1 MFLLH
6 FLLLLVPLVL
16 FHEFGHF
23 MVARWMG
30 VRVLSFSIGFGPTVL
45 RWVRGGTE
53 YAVRLLPLGGFVRML
68 GDDPSAPVDQEISQD
83 PEAFTSKPVWRR
95 ALIVAAGPVA
105 NFVLPLFI
113 LFFGAL
119 AFDSRVVSS
128 RLGTVMPEG
137 PAAQAGLK
145 TGDRVLSVAG
155 QAVLTFEDLR
165 RAIAARPGLPTRID
179 YEREGHRQS
188 LTLTPAAHRQVRLAE
203 LGLVDTVGR
212 IEVRP
217 DAQTSVLAVAPG
229 SAAWRAGLRSGDQ
242 IMAVNGARTVRLYEL
257 DRVLAR
263 AIATGQSLTL
273 SVAKMRRAAPVIR
286 PLLQSAFDHQ
296 HDKKTVDIHLD
307 LGNARSAEAL
317 GLTPAQLVVGP
328 VEKGSPADVQTGL
341 TPGDEILA
349 VDAVPARSFMHLFD
363 VLSQPYDDVRSD
375 PASQGMPV
383 EELVARMRKAL
394 GRPHML
400 TVRHAFQE
408 DERQRLGDVLAGT
421 RKAET
426 LLEKAVL
433 AAPEGPAVL
442 TNGYID
448 RIAPLTLNVSVG
460 KDERPSLLFGASGV
474 VDYEDPEI
482 IDNPAILSHAVH
494 QTRDKMTE
502 ALEVT
507 VLTVAG
513 LLRGH
518 VPVKEVGGP
527 IFMAQLASRT
537 ADLGWRYF
545 FELMVWLSVNLAIL
559 NLLPIPLVDG
569 GHLLFLAIE
578 GIKRQ
583 PVSLRTRQ
591 IAAYVG
597 MSFLGLLFV
606 VVMKNDVQRLIAS
619 LTD

>member
-16 FHEFGHF
+16 FHEFGHYI
-23 MVARWMG
+23 VARWMG

-45 RWVRGGTE
+45 RRVHKGTE

-68 GDDPSAPVDQEISQD
+68 GDDPSAPDDPEIAQD
-83 PEAFTSKPVWRR
+83 PDSFMSKPVWRR
-95 ALIVAAGPVA
+95 ALIVVAGPVA
-105 NFVLPLFI
+105 NFLLPLLI

-119 AFDSRVVSS
+119 FFDGRVVSS
-128 RLGTVMPEG
+128 RLGTVLPEG
-137 PAAQAGLK
+137 PAAQAGLR
-145 TGDRVLSVAG
+145 TGDRVLAVAG
-155 QAVLTFEDLR
+155 EAVLTFEDLR
-165 RAIAARPGLPTRID
+165 RAIAARPGLTTRID
-179 YEREGHRQS
+179 FEREGEKRT
-188 LTLTPAAHRQVRLAE
+188 LTLTPTARRQVRLAE

-217 DAQTSVLAVAPG
+217 DAQTSVVTVLPG
-229 SAAWRAGLRSGDQ
+229 SAAWLAGLRSGDR
-242 IMAVNGARTVRLYEL
+242 IMAVGGEKTLRLYEL
-257 DRVLAR
+257 DRVLHTALAR
-263 AIATGQSLTL
+263 PQALELTVL
-273 SVAKMRRAAPVIR
+273 RLLHADPVPR
-286 PLLQSAFDHQ
+286 GRLQGAFDHQ
-296 HDKKTVDIHLD
+296 HERSTQVIRLQA
-307 LGNARSAEAL
+307 GAAQSAEAL
-317 GLTPAQLVVGP
+317 GITPAQLVVGP
-328 VEKGSPADVQTGL
+328 VEKSSPADLQTGL
-341 TPGDEILA
+341 RAGDEILA
-349 VDAVPARSFMHLFD
+349 VDATPARSFLHLFD
-363 VLSQPYDDVRSD
+363 LLSQPYDDVRSD
-375 PASQGMPV
+375 PASQGLPV
-383 EELVARMRKAL
+383 DELVARIRKAL
-394 GRPHML
+394 GRPHLL
-400 TVRHAFQE
+400 TVRHVFGIQE
-408 DERQRLGDVLAGT
+408 LSSLRERVIVQH
-421 RKAET
+421 KAES
-426 LLEKAVL
+426 LLEKALL
-433 AAPEGPAVL
+433 AQPDPAATL
-442 TNGYID
+442 ARGYLD
-448 RIAPLTLNVSVG
+448 RIAPLTLSVTVG

-482 IDNPAILSHAVH
+482 IDNPAVFTHAIH
-494 QTRDKMTE
+494 QTREKMAE

-507 VLTVAG
+507 LLTVAG

-569 GHLLFLAIE
+569 GHLLFLGIE
-578 GIKRQ
+578 AIKRQ

>member
-23 MVARWMG
+23 IVARWMG

-45 RWVRGGTE
+45 RRVHKGTE

-68 GDDPSAPVDQEISQD
+68 GDDPSAPVDPEIAQD
-83 PEAFTSKPVWRR
+83 PDAFTSKPVWRR

-105 NFVLPLFI
+105 NFLLPLLI

-119 AFDSRVVSS
+119 FFDGRVVSS
-128 RLGTVMPEG
+128 RLGTVLPEG
-137 PAAQAGLK
+137 PAAQAGLR
-145 TGDRVLSVAG
+145 TGDRVLAVAG
-155 QAVLTFEDLR
+155 EAVLTFEDLR
-165 RAIAARPGLPTRID
+165 RAIAARPGLATRID
-179 YEREGHRQS
+179 FERGGEKRT
-188 LTLTPAAHRQVRLAE
+188 LTLTPSARRQVRLAE

-217 DAQTSVLAVAPG
+217 DAQTSVVTVAPG
-229 SAAWRAGLRSGDQ
+229 SAAWQAGLRSGDR
-242 IMAVNGARTVRLYEL
+242 IMAVGGEKTLRLYEL
-257 DRVLAR
+257 DRVLNAALAR
-263 AIATGQSLTL
+263 GQALELTVL
-273 SVAKMRRAAPVIR
+273 RLQHADPVPRAR
-286 PLLQSAFDHQ
+286 LQAAFDHQ
-296 HDKKTVDIHLD
+296 HERSTTVIRLPAATAQ
-307 LGNARSAEAL
+307 NAEAL
-317 GLTPAQLVVGP
+317 GITPAQLVVGP

-341 TPGDEILA
+341 RASDEILA
-349 VDAVPARSFMHLFD
+349 VDATPARSFLHLFD
-363 VLSQPYDDVRSD
+363 LLSQPYDDVRSD
-375 PASQGMPV
+375 PASQGLPV

-394 GRPHML
+394 GRPHQL
-400 TVRHAFQE
+400 TVRHVFGAQE
-408 DERQRLGDVLAGT
+408 LASLRERVVVQH
-421 RKAET
+421 KAET
-426 LLEKAVL
+426 LLEKALL
-433 AAPEGPAVL
+433 AQPDPAATL
-442 TNGYID
+442 ARGYLD
-448 RIAPLTLNVSVG
+448 RVAPLTLSVTVG

-482 IDNPAILSHAVH
+482 IDNPAVFTHAIH
-494 QTRDKMTE
+494 QTREKMAE

-569 GHLLFLAIE
+569 GHLLFLGIE
-578 GIKRQ
+578 AIKRR